1 MLRLYTSL
9 LSLCFSSWAFAQT
22 CPRLEGRFE
31 CRGNPQFELGIRMD
45 NQNGLTVYSFSD
57 PVATQNIVPDGQ
69 LHEMQFSTGQG
80 TYTASCLGTRLLT
93 EAHSPTGVVNNDVYY
108 IERAA
113 LVRVRASGGRAT
125 SLSCRPI
132 AGTWHLY
139 PH

>member
-1 MLRLYTSL
+1 MLRLYASL

-80 TYTASCLGTRLLT
+80 TYTASCLGTRLLI
-93 EAHSPTGVVNNDVYY
+93 EAHSPTGAVNNDVYY

-132 AGTWHLY
+132 AGTWHFY